1 MYPHVNSA
9 AANSEHIET
18 SKKYR
23 DSTNTEEQ
31 STARAASIAFLVYS
45 LAKHAPVAFGG

>member
-23 DSTNTEEQ
+23 DSTNTEKQ

>member
-1 MYPHVNSA
+1 MYANVNSA
-9 AANSEHIET
+9 AANSEHVET

-23 DSTNTEEQ
+23 HSTSTKEQ
-31 STARAASIAFLVYS
+31 STTRAASIAFLIYS